1 MDLGAGSGGRPS
13 KIMKTIDSVR
23 EVCTFQEK
31 ACILHGS
38 VENLKK
44 VAIPFGRGEHDT
56 KVVGTKCK
64 FFLKMCTPPYQNA
77 RLLAKVIGTSN

>member
-31 ACILHGS
+31 ACILYGS
-38 VENLKK
+38 VENFLKS

-56 KVVGTKCK
+56 KSVGTKCK

-77 RLLAKVIGTSN
+77 RFFVEVI

>member
-31 ACILHGS
+31 ACILYGS

-44 VAIPFGRGEHDT
+44 SSNSIGE
-56 KVVGTKCK
+56 G
-64 FFLKMCTPPYQNA
+64 
-77 RLLAKVIGTSN
+77 